1 MGAQEVGEKV
11 AARVADLAGA
21 SLPQEGEGAFVARAG
36 VGEYDAGVG
45 GARYWFALIHRH
57 GGMDQSHGG
66 LMEGMRSGL
75 RRRLRRTL
83 QRVGEQ
89 HRSLREIA
97 VELDRAL
104 ASGSRESV
112 DAWLTRMRDGLAAHF
127 ELEEK
132 VVFPALHGLDPT
144 TLSELE
150 QLERDHGRFL
160 ALLVRELSEKALAP
174 AHLKG
179 LRERLGAHEQREE
192 HLLARTLTVEEK

>member
-1 MGAQEVGEKV
+1 
-11 AARVADLAGA
+11 
-21 SLPQEGEGAFVARAG
+21 
-36 VGEYDAGVG
+36 
-45 GARYWFALIHRH
+45 
-57 GGMDQSHGG
+57 
-66 LMEGMRSGL
+66 MEGMRAGL
-75 RRRLRRTL
+75 RSRLRRAL

-112 DAWLTRMRDGLAAHF
+112 DAWLTRMRDGLTAHF

-132 VVFPALHGLDPT
+132 VLFPALHGLDPA
-144 TLSELE
+144 TLPEIE

-160 ALLVRELSEKALAP
+160 DGLGGLLGRELSESRLAP

-179 LRERLGAHEQREE
+179 LRERLAAHELREE
-192 HLLARTLTVEEK
+192 HLLATALSVEET